1 MGIKRKYSV
10 AIVLLGVLLFLGYLS
25 TTVEYSLYRLLS
37 FYLFNEFA
45 DENTYISSKCYANLS
60 VFENLDSEAKG
71 IMKLLLLD
79 IPEAKK
85 EQTCVQFIKTDY
97 SLISYVVSGFDEYA
111 NNNAEKNL
119 YLLRFIMTHKST
131 VSKNTYGYSYK
142 CKSSDADEKVCEI
155 FDNDDSVE
163 ELYFKKVGF
172 RWLLMRIEQRTL

>member
-45 DENTYISSKCYANLS
+45 DENPYISSKCYANLS

-71 IMKLLLLD
+71 IMKLLLD

-97 SLISYVVSGFDEYA
+97 SLISYVVSGFDE
-111 NNNAEKNL
+111 
-119 YLLRFIMTHKST
+119 
-131 VSKNTYGYSYK
+131 
-142 CKSSDADEKVCEI
+142 
-155 FDNDDSVE
+155 
-163 ELYFKKVGF
+163 
-172 RWLLMRIEQRTL
+172 

>member
-25 TTVEYSLYRLLS
+25 TTVEYLLYRLLS

-45 DENTYISSKCYANLS
+45 DENPYISSKCYANLG

-71 IMKLLLLD
+71 IMKLLLD

-111 NNNAEKNL
+111 SNNAEKNL